1 MPELATW
8 QWVLGAFCALVIGVA
23 KTALPG
29 AGTLTAPLMVLL
41 VGDARYAPAWTAPIL
56 VVADLFAVTYWRRNA
71 DARTL
76 FTLMPWVAA
85 GVAGGGLALALSEQI
100 VRRILGGIIVTM
112 LVLNVVRRLRDVQ
125 AGGHAPFY
133 GVAAGFATTVANS
146 AGPVMSIYLLS
157 QRLPKE
163 RFVATGAWFFF
174 AVNLLKLPIY
184 SAHHLFSRA
193 SLLFDLVVIPAVV
206 CGAVGGL
213 WLVRRVPQGAFEILV
228 LLLTAL
234 SSLFLFR

>member
-1 MPELATW
+1 MPDLQPW
-8 QWVLGAFCALVIGVA
+8 QWMLGAFCALVIGIA

-29 AGTLTAPLMVLL
+29 AGTLTAPLMVVL
-41 VGDARYAPAWTAPIL
+41 VGDARFAPAWTAPIL
-56 VVADLFAVTYWRRNA
+56 VFADLFAVTYWRGSA

-76 FTLMPWVAA
+76 FGLMPWVAI
-85 GVAGGGLALALSEQI
+85 GVVGGGLALGLSEPA
-100 VRRILGGIIVTM
+100 VRRIVGGIIVAM
-112 LVLNVVRRLRDVQ
+112 LAVNVLRRVRGIQ
-125 AGGHAPFY
+125 AAGHAPFY

-193 SLLFDLVVIPAVV
+193 SLLFDVAMIPAVV
-206 CGAVGGL
+206 CGAGGGL
-213 WLVRRVPQGAFEILV
+213 WLVRRVPQRAFEVLILV
-228 LLLTAL
+228 LTAL
-234 SSLFLFR
+234 SSLVLFR